1 MNKNCG
7 DRSHPMP
14 ITPSV
19 GELTGTYRN
28 Y

>member
-1 MNKNCG
+1 
-7 DRSHPMP
+7 MP